1 MRHIPNTALR
11 IALMVACLFVPL
23 GCQQPPAPQPP
34 GDASSSQSPAPST
47 SPSVATNTNINI
59 PDASPE
65 PPPSKPPAPPASEGF
80 VASGATQY
88 LPADTLLVFIGD
100 GVQPFVDRLGRQQIK
115 DQPSFKAAYASLVRR
130 ATEFFGFNLIEPEF
144 LDSMGID
151 TAYPFGVAL
160 LNFEQLDLARSSIV
174 TFARISDQEKL
185 EKALQL
191 LGSPQAPLTKKVL
204 DNGAHLWHL
213 PTDTSLA
220 VVVRDG
226 FVFVILPDAAGWT
239 HANQIATQNPAQG
252 LSSDAGFAEAVKHLR
267 GAQHTAAIVRIEPL
281 GSMLENSRYAA
292 AQAALSAPDIPPEAL
307 SAEAA
312 RHALT
317 QALYT
322 GLRFA
327 AVGLEVQPQALRL
340 SIQLHCAP
348 DAPLAK
354 LLRNGQGFPALQRAL
369 QDPPLLMLAGQTHP
383 QDVLK
388 HLSLF
393 AQSVGLDLNDL
404 RTSLKTYA
412 NTDLDADFLPALTG
426 DAGLA
431 LTGDLD
437 AMLSSMDLSAALDA
451 LNLTL
456 TFGISDPAPFT
467 SALDRL
473 VEQPTTGLLVKR
485 DPASIYTLPIP
496 HWKTLHI
503 RITPALLVLST
514 DPALLARLNP
524 DAAPSPPTN
533 GFNDRLTH
541 PSLRDLL
548 AKQDAALIALLDHRW
563 IGGLLLLASRELL
576 PDLPSLPPDA
586 SDAQK
591 QQLAAL
597 TAVDAQ
603 LRPLLDKKY
612 RSIER
617 SALSRLKLLGAV
629 ALHMQVSPGMI
640 QFDGGLFFDADNLP
654 AIVESL
660 FQMTWQYLQKLRA
673 GIDPEDV
680 KLRKLLTEHRKL
692 SQSIKLP

>member
-1 MRHIPNTALR
+1 MRHALNTHHNTALG
-11 IALMVACLFVPL
+11 IAFMVALLAAGLPAL
-23 GCQQPPAPQPP
+23 GCQQPSAPPD
-34 GDASSSQSPAPST
+34 GPST
-47 SPSVATNTNINI
+47 TQTTSPPTATTTHI

-65 PPPSKPPAPPASEGF
+65 PPTTSPPPTTTQSPAHPASEGF

-88 LPADTLLVFIGD
+88 LPANTLLVFIGD

-144 LDSMGID
+144 LDGMGID

-160 LNFEQLDLARSSIV
+160 LNFDQLDLERLSIV
-174 TFARISDQEKL
+174 TFARVADQEKL

-191 LGSPQAPLTKKVL
+191 LGSPQAPLTKKTL

-220 VVVRDG
+220 VVVRGG

-252 LSSDAGFAEAVKHLR
+252 LSSDAGFVNAVKNLR
-267 GAQHTAAIVRIEPL
+267 GAQHTAAIVRVEPL
-281 GSMLENSRYAA
+281 GSALENSRYNAA
-292 AQAALSAPDIPPEAL
+292 KAALSAPDIPPEAL
-307 SAEAA
+307 TAEAA

-322 GLRFA
+322 GLNFA

-340 SIQLHCAP
+340 SVQFHCAP
-348 DAPLAK
+348 DAPVAK

-383 QDVLK
+383 EDVLK

-404 RTSLKTYA
+404 RASLKTYA
-412 NTDLDADFLPALTG
+412 NTDLDADFIPALTG

-437 AMLSSMDLSAALDA
+437 AMLGSMDLSAALDA

-473 VEQPTTGLLVKR
+473 VAQPTTGLLVKR

-524 DAAPSPPTN
+524 DTSPAPPAN

-576 PDLPSLPPDA
+576 PDLPPLPADA
-586 SDAQK
+586 SDTFK
-591 QQLAAL
+591 QQHAAL
-597 TAVDAQ
+597 AAVDAQ
-603 LRPLLDKKY
+603 LRP
-612 RSIER
+612 
-617 SALSRLKLLGAV
+617 
-629 ALHMQVSPGMI
+629 
-640 QFDGGLFFDADNLP
+640 
-654 AIVESL
+654 
-660 FQMTWQYLQKLRA
+660 
-673 GIDPEDV
+673 
-680 KLRKLLTEHRKL
+680 
-692 SQSIKLP
+692 